1 HAPHAHVHEP
11 SNSTYRTARTAS
23 AHRRG
28 SRRTAPT
35 PHGHRTHPAAP
46 RIGRSVPRS
55 APPARSIQWR
65 ARPRPVRASRPSVPC
80 LALPAVLTAHG
91 AGRCAAP
98 LSPHSVRSHS
108 VRLHVHT
115 VEAGSDTARSGG
127 V

>member
-1 HAPHAHVHEP
+1 PAWP
-11 SNSTYRTARTAS
+11 AR

-28 SRRTAPT
+28 PRRTAPS

-80 LALPAVLTAHG
+80 LALPHVRRPCLPTAPDRLQRDLAVQVLAADVVETQVPRLTT
-91 AGRCAAP
+91 GRLAP
-98 LSPHSVRSHS
+98 GEL
-108 VRLHVHT
+108 L
-115 VEAGSDTARSGG
+115 SGG
-127 V
+127 LTL